1 MEKYGHVPRFLSPE
15 DQRTNSR
22 RSLLSRAS
30 RPLSSALQTGS
41 SRRRFRKWRLRKA
54 ERLARPRAT
63 VGTLLWGLGVSGCP
77 PPLPI
82 PGRATSLR
90 LPSQLPGW
98 NLGPPASRPS
108 GQNSPQ
114 PAGRFEG
121 CHGNS
126 HFRERG
132 LGEVSSGGAG
142 AGPGAFAR
150 LHLLSR

>member
-22 RSLLSRAS
+22 RS
-30 RPLSSALQTGS
+30 LSSALQTGS

-54 ERLARPRAT
+54 ERLARPRAA

-77 PPLPI
+77 PLLPI
-82 PGRATSLR
+82 PSRATSLR

-98 NLGPPASRPS
+98 NLGPPATRPG

-142 AGPGAFAR
+142 GGQGAFAW